1 MVVETGKFLTAGRN
15 DFTESRFSE
24 SCTVFTKWWVFLLS
38 QPKSHGTVK
47 WDMVRYGQDITGEIL
62 KDFRDCSFF
71 TIRYICSALKRRV
84 FTEPTM
90 KFYGGLYQ
98 YECT

>member
-1 MVVETGKFLTAGRN
+1 MVVETGKFLAAGRN

-24 SCTVFTKWWVFLLS
+24 SCTVFTEWWVFLLS

-62 KDFRDCSFF
+62 DGFQRLQIFHCSVYWFHF
-71 TIRYICSALKRRV
+71 EAESVHRINNDILWRI
-84 FTEPTM
+84 F
-90 KFYGGLYQ
+90 
-98 YECT
+98 